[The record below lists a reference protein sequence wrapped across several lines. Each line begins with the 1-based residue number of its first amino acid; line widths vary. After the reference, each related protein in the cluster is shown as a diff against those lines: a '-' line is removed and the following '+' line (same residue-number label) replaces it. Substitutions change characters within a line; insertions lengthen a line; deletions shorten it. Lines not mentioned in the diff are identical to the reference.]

1 MVYMKMEITTR
12 LLYVESIVCNRV
24 AQRDD
29 DLYRFSI
36 GVLYGIGET
45 YYYIFFNYKYV
56 VYKVHCKQ

>member
-29 DLYRFSI
+29 QYRFSI
-36 GVLYGIGET
+36 GELYGIGET
-45 YYYIFFNYKYV
+45 YFNYKYV